1 MDREAL
7 KGLEFYKVIEE
18 IARYCHSDSTREL
31 ISSVSPFDDIDS
43 ILKRF
48 GQIREIM
55 RLMDEGSRLS
65 FCDFHDISGIIYKVR
80 PEDSALD
87 PLDLLLLLPVLRL
100 IEEVSE
106 VLNGKGLVF
115 LRPLSEGLSGFPHIK
130 TKIEKTID
138 SEGNI
143 LDSASPA
150 LAELRNKKR
159 SLEKRIKKRL
169 EELIMDKRIAPFLQD
184 SFISMRSGRWVIPVR
199 MDSKGEVKGIVH
211 DVSRSGDTAFIEPVE
226 IIGISNELENTIAEE
241 KVEEL
246 RILREISRLIRAEA
260 DEIGRQFNILVTIDL
275 LNSIALFSESIKA
288 RIPDINKSGLLR
300 LHEARHP
307 ILLISKREDEVVPLS
322 IEVGKSEK
330 VMVITGPNA
339 GGKTVAVKTVGLLTA
354 MALSG
359 IPIPASQSSSI
370 PLVKNIYVDIGDE
383 QSIVDNISTFSGHIR
398 RISDILSKVRAE
410 DMVIIDELGTG
421 TEPSQG
427 AALGCAIL
435 EELRDRGAIVFA
447 TTHLIDIVGFVYS
460 SPGMINASMEFDRRT
475 LSPLYR
481 LKVGEPGESHA
492 FEIARRYGLPDGI
505 IERARLRFGKGA
517 DLHTLLNELRDRKD
531 NYERLLRE
539 EALRIERLKE
549 QEKRLKEV
557 LGETERERREIIKKA
572 YEEAREIVIDF
583 RGRLNK
589 MMEEIKVK
597 GVKVLAKEVA
607 GLYKEVETSLKG
619 LSGEPEMDVNEIRP
633 GESVFVRSIGED
645 AVVTKVMREK
655 GIIKVRIRNMEV
667 EVPLEEVSRPKGTV
681 RPTKVVS
688 LDVREGV
695 ERELNIMG
703 LRVDEGIRRLE
714 SFLNHAF
721 LSGLREVRV
730 VHGIGKGLL
739 LKAVRRHLEGHPL
752 VEDFR
757 PEEEKGRNGVTLIRI
772 VSRS

>member
-65 FCDFHDISGIIYKVR
+65 FYDFHDISGIIYKVR
-80 PEDSALD
+80 PEDSAID

-115 LRPLSEGLSGFPHIK
+115 LKPLSDGLSGFPHIK

-169 EELIMDKRIAPFLQD
+169 EELIMDKRIASFLQD

-288 RIPDINKSGLLR
+288 RIPDINKSGLLG

-307 ILLISKREDEVVPLS
+307 ILLISKREEEVVPLS

-481 LKVGEPGESHA
+481 LKVGEPGESRA
-492 FEIARRYGLPDGI
+492 FEIAMRYGFPESL
-505 IERARLRFGKGA
+505 IEKAREKLGKGA
-517 DLHTLLNELRDRKD
+517 DLFKLIEDLKDRRDS
-531 NYERLLRE
+531 YERLVIKERTM
-539 EALRIERLKE
+539 IERLRD
-549 QEKRLKEV
+549 QEKRVKEI
-557 LGETERERREIIKKA
+557 LDNIEKERKKMLEKA
-572 YEEAREIVIDF
+572 YEEARLIVNDMKK
-583 RGRLNK
+583 RLGR
-589 MMEEIKVK
+589 MMDEIKVK
-597 GVKVLAKEVA
+597 GPRLVSKEIEEIR
-607 GLYKEVETSLKG
+607 KEVEGRLRD
-619 LSGEPEMDVNEIRP
+619 LRNEPFMDINKIMEGDR
-633 GESVFVRSIGED
+633 VFVRSIGED
-645 AVVTKVMREK
+645 LEVVRVLSDKKSV
-655 GIIKVRIRNMEV
+655 KVRLRNMEV
-667 EVPLEEVSRPKGTV
+667 EVPLEELFHPKGSTSKDDKGISV
-681 RPTKVVS
+681 DIEER
-688 LDVREGV
+688 V
-695 ERELNIMG
+695 ERELNIIG
-703 LRVDEGIRRLE
+703 FRVEEALSRLE

-721 LSGLREVRV
+721 LTGLREVRV
-730 VHGIGKGLL
+730 IHGIGKGIL
-739 LKAVRRHLEGHPL
+739 LKAVKEYLKGHEL
-752 VEDFR
+752 VEDFY
-757 PEEEKGRNGVTLIRI
+757 PDGGGHGVTIIRLASK
-772 VSRS
+772 V